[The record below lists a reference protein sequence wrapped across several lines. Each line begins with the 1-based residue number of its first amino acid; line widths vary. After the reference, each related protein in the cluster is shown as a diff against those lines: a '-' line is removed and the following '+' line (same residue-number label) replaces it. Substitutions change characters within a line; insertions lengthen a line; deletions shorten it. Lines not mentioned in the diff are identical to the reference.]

1 MNEFSRHDMPETVK
15 NLIKVAVET
24 RSYDLIEVY
33 AAAVNFGSDWQTL
46 TEDICNTAFANR
58 HAAGDGHGLVVK
70 AAELVYAVLV
80 PK

>member
-24 RSYDLIEVY
+24 RAYDLIEVY
-33 AAAVNFGSDWQTL
+33 AAAVNFGSDWQAL

-58 HAAGDGHGLVVK
+58 HAAGDAHSQLVK
-70 AAELVYAVLV
+70 AAELVWKELAA
-80 PK
+80 